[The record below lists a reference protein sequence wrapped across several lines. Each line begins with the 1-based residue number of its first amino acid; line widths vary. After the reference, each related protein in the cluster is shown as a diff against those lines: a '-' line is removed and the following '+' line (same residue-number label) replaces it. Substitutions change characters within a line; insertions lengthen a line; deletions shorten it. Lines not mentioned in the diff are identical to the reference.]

1 MLRKTLEGQAKAD
14 TVSTKTLLIRHVG
27 VKRLGTVASRSLI
40 GLEFRA
46 LGDRKDKV

>member
-27 VKRLGTVASRSLI
+27 VKRLGYCGESFVDWA
-40 GLEFRA
+40 
-46 LGDRKDKV
+46 